1 MATPKWEPGKLYP
14 PGSLVVPRTDGSTS
28 QAQLPSPGF
37 DANADGWTFSAG
49 AGGSIAWSA
58 TGGYQSPGC
67 IRYASTGGGSSD
79 GRFTIADPVQVV
91 PGQSITASAMFR
103 LAVGP
108 GGFGASLSFSW
119 YDAAGNPITDS
130 TPPESQ
136 VIRKTHGSGWRKQSF
151 TAIAP
156 PNARL
161 CRIAGFFDKTT
172 ASGDV
177 EGFVDDVSWSY
188 VPPTPTAGLMFRA
201 TQPATGYSGTAE
213 PVWPTTTGVTVTD
226 NEVIWEGVMM
236 SRVVWRA
243 HPILVSG
250 DAEPAWPDNI
260 GDSVPDNT
268 ISWSAVNPATS
279 DANCPQSKIVAIAK
293 FKVYAGDG
301 DVVRYTA
308 TLNPQDWSSEKDA
321 GYLGTGLQQN
331 GANRV
336 ALLNLYRA
344 NLVVMNATTFQ
355 QWQIDPD
362 PSLMDLLDTMD
373 GIGSI
378 WHLAAQPVSNDLF
391 YLSNRGVRTIGMSGT
406 TNNLKAGD
414 VGLPVDDMVRAL
426 VSELV
431 ETNRANGNENL
442 QPIGLYLPSM
452 GQYWLAFN
460 REVNPGDT
468 GPGSAIDVCPGLA
481 ENEAP
486 VDPEIWYTD
495 EISMRDQDAYD
506 DPSWPGGPPGWAYM
520 PWYRNEP
527 GVDEQIEIGCY
538 IIGADITF
546 TITVESETSESH
558 QIIVGIDA
566 SNVVVAGT
574 QETGETKTYSVSIP
588 GPTHGS
594 PTNWATTVIAINVAS
609 NDVSTRHV
617 VVTDVSAVY
626 KLSDRGQDAPQP
638 ARKYSEVMVYT
649 LTQVGQVGAWS
660 RYIFPF
666 PIDAWAQEGDDLYA
680 RDGNTVYRISEDIG
694 CRDRWTGAETGEGAY
709 WERFDAIIQWP
720 WLDMG
725 PPGIDK
731 QMEDFDVVGYGG
743 VEVEVGYD
751 QTEPG
756 YFTEPYPVVADT
768 LRGTT
773 IPMPLTSPSYSVRLR
788 YRGMLGASSG
798 DTPAPDAVYNR
809 TWGFNAMRINFT

>member
-1 MATPKWEPGKLYP
+1 MTAPKWEPAKLYP
-14 PGSLVVPRTDGSTS
+14 PGSLVTPRTAPMAVLPPIPNPGFEDGMTGWTGTPDVDSFTWNPYTGSRACRIQGGSGTS
-28 QAQLPSPGF
+28 YVVSAKVAASPGM
-37 DANADGWTFSAG
+37 
-49 AGGSIAWSA
+49 
-58 TGGYQSPGC
+58 
-67 IRYASTGGGSSD
+67 
-79 GRFTIADPVQVV
+79 
-91 PGQSITASAMFR
+91 SITASAMYNQGR
-103 LAVGP
+103 PKGGNAGAVILRWYDTAGAVIREDAGALVLDTKTDNYVRASVTATAPAGTTHVAVGGKSIRNDTRGSQFDDFVWALNAGSP
-108 GGFGASLSFSW
+108 APSGLMYKATQA
-119 YDAAGNPITDS
+119 AAGFSAAEEPT
-130 TPPESQ
+130 
-136 VIRKTHGSGWRKQSF
+136 W
-151 TAIAP
+151 
-156 PNARL
+156 PNAVG
-161 CRIAGFFDKTT
+161 I
-172 ASGDV
+172 
-177 EGFVDDVSWSY
+177 
-188 VPPTPTAGLMFRA
+188 P
-201 TQPATGYSGTAE
+201 
-213 PVWPTTTGVTVTD
+213 VTD
-226 NEVIWEGVMM
+226 NEVVWEGVLA
-236 SRVVWRA
+236 SRIVWEA
-243 HPILVSG
+243 EPILVSG
-250 DAEPAWPDNI
+250 ATEPTWPELI
-260 GDSVPDNT
+260 GASVADNT
-268 ISWSAVNPATS
+268 ISWTAIDPQTD

-308 TLNPQDWSSEKDA
+308 TLNPKDWSSEKDA

-331 GANRV
+331 GANHV

-414 VGLPVDDMVRAL
+414 VGLPVDDMARAL

-495 EISMRDQDAYD
+495 EISMRDQDSYD

-558 QIIVGIDA
+558 QIVVGIDA
-566 SNVVVAGT
+566 SNFVVAGT
-574 QETGETKTYSVSIP
+574 QDTGETKTYSVSIP

-594 PTNWATTVIAINVAS
+594 PTNWATTVIAINAAS

-694 CRDRWTGAETGEGAY
+694 CRDRWSGYETGEGAY

>member
-1 MATPKWEPGKLYP
+1 MTAPKWEPAKLYP
-14 PGSLVVPRTDGSTS
+14 PGSLVTPRTAPMAVLPPIPNPGFEDGMTGWTGTPDVDSFTWNPYTGSRACRIQGGSGTS
-28 QAQLPSPGF
+28 YVVSAKVAASPGM
-37 DANADGWTFSAG
+37 
-49 AGGSIAWSA
+49 
-58 TGGYQSPGC
+58 
-67 IRYASTGGGSSD
+67 
-79 GRFTIADPVQVV
+79 
-91 PGQSITASAMFR
+91 SITASAMYNQGR
-103 LAVGP
+103 PKGGNEGAVILRWYDTAGAVIREDAGALVLDTKTDNYVRASVTATAPAGTTHVAVGGKSIRNDTRGSQFDDFVWALNAGSP
-108 GGFGASLSFSW
+108 APSGLMYKATQA
-119 YDAAGNPITDS
+119 AAGFS
-130 TPPESQ
+130 AAE
-136 VIRKTHGSGWRKQSF
+136 
-151 TAIAP
+151 
-156 PNARL
+156 
-161 CRIAGFFDKTT
+161 
-172 ASGDV
+172 
-177 EGFVDDVSWSY
+177 E
-188 VPPTPTAGLMFRA
+188 PT
-201 TQPATGYSGTAE
+201 
-213 PVWPTTTGVTVTD
+213 WPSAVGIPVTD
-226 NEVIWEGVMM
+226 NEVVWEGVLA
-236 SRVVWRA
+236 SRIVWEA
-243 HPILVSG
+243 EPILVSG
-250 DAEPAWPDNI
+250 ATEPTWPDLI
-260 GDSVPDNT
+260 GASVADNT
-268 ISWSAVNPATS
+268 ISWTAVDPQAD

-293 FKVYAGDG
+293 FKVFAGDG

-308 TLNPQDWSSEKDA
+308 TLNPKDWSSEKDA

-331 GANRV
+331 GANHV

-414 VGLPVDDMVRAL
+414 VGLPVDEMVRAL

-431 ETNRANGNENL
+431 ETNRSYGNENL
-442 QPIGLYLPSM
+442 QPLGLYLPSM

-460 REVNPGDT
+460 RKTKGDESDTAPG
-468 GPGSAIDVCPGLA
+468 GPVDVCPQLRGG
-481 ENEAP
+481 
-486 VDPEIWYTD
+486 PES
-495 EISMRDQDAYD
+495 EGGDAY
-506 DPSWPGGPPGWAYM
+506 
-520 PWYRNEP
+520 
-527 GVDEQIEIGCY
+527 C
-538 IIGADITF
+538 
-546 TITVESETSESH
+546 
-558 QIIVGIDA
+558 
-566 SNVVVAGT
+566 
-574 QETGETKTYSVSIP
+574 
-588 GPTHGS
+588 
-594 PTNWATTVIAINVAS
+594 
-609 NDVSTRHV
+609 
-617 VVTDVSAVY
+617 
-626 KLSDRGQDAPQP
+626 
-638 ARKYSEVMVYT
+638 EVMVYT

-694 CRDRWTGAETGEGAY
+694 CRDRWNGVDEGEGY

-773 IPMPLTSPSYSVRLR
+773 VPMPLTSPSYSVRLR
-788 YRGMLGASSG
+788 YRGMGYDDDDGGGESF
-798 DTPAPDAVYNR
+798 APPPSRVYNM